1 LDDVWTAAFRALGKA
16 PTGWLAFIPAN
27 FGVGI
32 LMIWF
37 YARLQSH
44 YGGGPISALRSG
56 LATWAVFWVIPM
68 MSIMPMNLFPNRLL
82 ATVIALGFV
91 DVNLA
96 ALFHNDAFAIP
107 FQSDTTWIN
116 GRHAAPNPR
125 VTRKW
130 SLPVLRPENSL
141 LAYRYAYRSFS
152 SMLFS

>member
-1 LDDVWTAAFRALGKA
+1 VGGLAAGLVINVFEYVGHRLLLDDIWTAAFRALGKA

-32 LMIWF
+32 LMVWF

-68 MSIMPMNLFPNRLL
+68 MSIMPMNLFPDRLL

-91 DVNLA
+91 DVSLA
-96 ALFHNDAFAIP
+96 ALLGAWLYGCRAIVGWVYEEKP
-107 FQSDTTWIN
+107 S
-116 GRHAAPNPR
+116 
-125 VTRKW
+125 
-130 SLPVLRPENSL
+130 
-141 LAYRYAYRSFS
+141 
-152 SMLFS
+152 